1 MIDDGV
7 DWLLVVVELACE
19 AVLGDVSLAEGELEG
34 ESDGLSSSPSSA
46 FSLTSS
52 ALLEASSKSDT

>member
-34 ESDGLSSSPSSA
+34 ESDG
-46 FSLTSS
+46 
-52 ALLEASSKSDT
+52 